1 MTILPGTRS
10 SVKGVG
16 RILLG
21 GFALRP
27 RSPQARRRGPGAG
40 SRTCKNH
47 RPDLGQVLWTL
58 RVSAD
63 GAVPVAH
70 RVVDG
75 NTPDDIPN
83 IPTFR

>member
-1 MTILPGTRS
+1 MSILPGTRS

-21 GFALRP
+21 GFAQQP
-27 RSPQARRRGPGAG
+27 RSPQARRRGPGGG

-47 RPDLGQVLWTL
+47 RPDLRQVLWTL

-70 RVVDG
+70 RVVNGD
-75 NTPDDIPN
+75 TPYDFTN
-83 IPTFR
+83 GPTLS

>member
-1 MTILPGTRS
+1 
-10 SVKGVG
+10 
-16 RILLG
+16 
-21 GFALRP
+21 
-27 RSPQARRRGPGAG
+27 
-40 SRTCKNH
+40 
-47 RPDLGQVLWTL
+47 VLWTL